1 MAESKFSTLRFH
13 KLFLR
18 SFFLLALHICFRA
31 KTKSYTILKLHYI
44 LFFWPFENS
53 RDFFEDLM
61 KPQIIEI
68 ILQSEYLF
76 QSLIVFCLCFTEP
89 VFASLA
95 NLLGRHDNLPSP
107 LPAQI
112 RDYKMFDVEIK
123 YGLLQVIQN
132 LKPNYLSIFEWI
144 ISINKWKKDLF
155 F

>member
-1 MAESKFSTLRFH
+1 MTITSSLRFLYIFGGSSLLCATAILESVFFCNKIIIPLKICQMTESKFSTLRFH

-76 QSLIVFCLCFTEP
+76 QILIDFYFFYRTCICQF
-89 VFASLA
+89 
-95 NLLGRHDNLPSP
+95 GQPS
-107 LPAQI
+107 
-112 RDYKMFDVEIK
+112 
-123 YGLLQVIQN
+123 
-132 LKPNYLSIFEWI
+132 W
-144 ISINKWKKDLF
+144 
-155 F
+155 